1 MSDQEIDEM
10 FRQADVGCDFE
21 QESESTETEF
31 VPPDAATI
39 LNKQKAWLQEL
50 ILLQAFDG
58 SWKDTLE
65 LREVL
70 ALPNDA
76 FLEGPKWATA
86 LVLAALELYLPGLSA
101 EWDLLAKKAKA
112 WLNQIDSETSTA
124 ALHLLQQVAPEW
136 PKTPP
141 PVLVHK
147 MVKGDTARP
156 QRCGGVCYEEKVKMM
171 MAK

>member
-1 MSDQEIDEM
+1 M

-101 EWDLLAKKAKA
+101 EWDLLAKKSKSMAEPDR
-112 WLNQIDSETSTA
+112 QRDVDSC
-124 ALHLLQQVAPEW
+124 VAPLAASCSRMAQDSS
-136 PKTPP
+136 TCTCAQN
-141 PVLVHK
+141 
-147 MVKGDTARP
+147 G
-156 QRCGGVCYEEKVKMM
+156 QR
-171 MAK
+171 